1 MVSNLQQVLRWV
13 QLSHQELVPTLA
25 LGFLT
30 LEPPQ
35 VCRDTLEPLIPTL
48 LDLSTL
54 ATELLDPSIWVTTPL
69 VRNIWATEL
78 RVRNT
83 WATALPAPSTAP
95 SKPGHT
101 TAQARIMDL
110 STDHCTV
117 LSTGAA
123 TVSPRLGSLLQ
134 EPPTHPHITLQMQ
147 TSPTILD
154 STCGEEV
161 ETGRTQDTPKATQ
174 AMIGAIRSKGLQDQ
188 AIQTPGPPTLNQGPQ
203 TGGERIGWAH
213 QGHLGTSD

>member
-1 MVSNLQQVLRWV
+1 MVSNLQQVPSSSSSSSSSALLLTATTQVLRWV

-35 VCRDTLEPLIPTL
+35 GMRSSKIHHIFFTFPILVCRDTLEPLIPTL

-110 STDHCTV
+110 
-117 LSTGAA
+117 
-123 TVSPRLGSLLQ
+123 R
-134 EPPTHPHITLQMQ
+134 
-147 TSPTILD
+147 
-154 STCGEEV
+154 
-161 ETGRTQDTPKATQ
+161 
-174 AMIGAIRSKGLQDQ
+174 
-188 AIQTPGPPTLNQGPQ
+188 
-203 TGGERIGWAH
+203 
-213 QGHLGTSD
+213 

>member
-1 MVSNLQQVLRWV
+1 MVSNLQQVPSSSVLLLYATTQVLRWV

-35 VCRDTLEPLIPTL
+35 GMRSSKIHHIFFTFPILVCRDTLEPLIPTL

-69 VRNIWATEL
+69 VRNTLVTPPRVRNIWATEL

-110 STDHCTV
+110 
-117 LSTGAA
+117 
-123 TVSPRLGSLLQ
+123 R
-134 EPPTHPHITLQMQ
+134 
-147 TSPTILD
+147 
-154 STCGEEV
+154 
-161 ETGRTQDTPKATQ
+161 
-174 AMIGAIRSKGLQDQ
+174 
-188 AIQTPGPPTLNQGPQ
+188 
-203 TGGERIGWAH
+203 
-213 QGHLGTSD
+213 